1 MSKAKNLGAGS
12 SFAQARPISAR
23 RAAIGAATV
32 APTDGVPEPTE
43 LSIKLISQNPD
54 NPRESLR
61 GLDGLA
67 ESIREIGLVNAITV
81 ATVDAYLSERPHRAE
96 DLDEDARYVVVDG
109 HRRLAAS
116 QLAGKETIRVS
127 FNDALV
133 STDESLL
140 EAAFVAN
147 FHRDDMNPLEQAH
160 ALQKLVEFYGSQNKA
175 SKRLGIG
182 QSTISSKLS
191 ILDLDPVLQ
200 ADLLE
205 GRRTVEDVRNLSKLS
220 PEEQRQRADA
230 RAESRRQKAA
240 ALSRRDNPLRHRLP
254 FPPWPLPRRPRRSL
268 PRRPRRSP
276 PHGTRTYHGVI
287 TPQGGGRPR
296 SRTPPH
302 LPPRLPLRRPLLLLW
317 LPQQRCLR
325 RRCGGRPYR
334 IRGLGGLNP
343 PCLMATGRRSW
354 TTRAA
359 SWTRLSAVPCSSATS
374 RSPVVWR
381 RLRRICDVIW
391 RPRTGRTWRS
401 SSGGSRISW
410 GRRRRSSGTRARAR
424 VPGWAVLS
432 VGRDPASG
440 SSPGLFY

>member
-43 LSIKLISQNPD
+43 LSLKLISQNPD

-96 DLDEDARYVVVDG
+96 DLDADARYVVVDG

-116 QLAGKETIRVS
+116 ELAGKETIRVS

-191 ILDLDPVLQ
+191 ILDLDPALQ

-240 ALSRRDNPLRHRLP
+240 ALSRRDNPP
-254 FPPWPLPRRPRRSL
+254 EEQPVAPAPAAPAPVAASAPASPPQPPPVAPARDADLSRRDNPEGERTPTVKDSPAPSAAPTAAVPAAPAAPVSEEVVRRAPVPDQRPGRAEPPLPPGDGAAFMDYARSQL
-268 PRRPRRSP
+268 DPAQRSAMLQ
-276 PHGTRTYHGVI
+276 RYFQVA
-287 TPQGGGRPR
+287 
-296 SRTPPH
+296 SCVEEVAED
-302 LPPRLPLRRPLLLLW
+302 LRRDLAPKDRQDL
-317 LPQQRCLR
+317 
-325 RRCGGRPYR
+325 
-334 IRGLGGLNP
+334 
-343 PCLMATGRRSW
+343 
-354 TTRAA
+354 
-359 SWTRLSAVPCSSATS
+359 AVII
-374 RSPVVWR
+374 
-381 RLRRICDVIW
+381 RRIADLL
-391 RPRTGRTWRS
+391 GE
-401 SSGGSRISW
+401 
-410 GRRRRSSGTRARAR
+410 A
-424 VPGWAVLS
+424 
-432 VGRDPASG
+432 
-440 SSPGLFY
+440 

>member
-220 PEEQRQRADA
+220 PEEQRQRADV

-240 ALSRRDNPLRHRLP
+240 ALSRRDNPTEEQPVAPAPVAVSALAT
-254 FPPWPLPRRPRRSL
+254 PPPVAPARDADLSRRDNPAGGRTPTVKDSPASSPAPPAASAPAAPVAPAATVSEEAVRRAPVPDPRPGRAEPPLPHGDGAAFMDYARSQL
-268 PRRPRRSP
+268 DPAQRSAMLQ
-276 PHGTRTYHGVI
+276 RYFQVA
-287 TPQGGGRPR
+287 
-296 SRTPPH
+296 SCVEEVAED
-302 LPPRLPLRRPLLLLW
+302 LRRDLAPKDRQDL
-317 LPQQRCLR
+317 
-325 RRCGGRPYR
+325 
-334 IRGLGGLNP
+334 
-343 PCLMATGRRSW
+343 
-354 TTRAA
+354 
-359 SWTRLSAVPCSSATS
+359 AVII
-374 RSPVVWR
+374 
-381 RLRRICDVIW
+381 RRIADLL
-391 RPRTGRTWRS
+391 GE
-401 SSGGSRISW
+401 
-410 GRRRRSSGTRARAR
+410 A
-424 VPGWAVLS
+424 
-432 VGRDPASG
+432 
-440 SSPGLFY
+440 